1 MINEGSGWIVEPT
14 DSQYIHVSTFRPL
27 LGSSYI
33 TLPVELKISRKGLIN
48 IKHSDQ
54 KRFLW
59 CHIRHLNPLK
69 IHSERIKKEDKEF
82 FNTLD
87 YEDIKFPVSKNDY
100 SKIEV
105 KNKICI
111 YVFCYE
117 NKLTYPVYILNQKF
131 RNSMYLFLIFDETKS
146 HYVYI
151 KDFHRFMFHK
161 TKSKN

>member
-1 MINEGSGWIVEPT
+1 MINEGWIVEPT

-27 LGSSYI
+27 YGSSYI

-69 IHSERIKKEDKEF
+69 IHSEKITKED
-82 FNTLD
+82 TLD
-87 YEDIKFPVSKNDY
+87 YEDIKFPVSKNDC

-117 NKLTYPVYILNQKF
+117 NKLTYPVYILNKKF

>member
-1 MINEGSGWIVEPT
+1 MINEGWIVEPT
-14 DSQYIHVSTFRPL
+14 DSQYIHVSRPL
-27 LGSSYI
+27 YGSSYI

-69 IHSERIKKEDKEF
+69 IHSEKITKED
-82 FNTLD
+82 TLD

-117 NKLTYPVYILNQKF
+117 NKLTYPVYILNKKF